1 MIDLLDFFNNKIP
14 DQVPGKTRDL
24 GWGKFFLTGPGPGI
38 APGLPHIFC
47 RGREQP
53 GVPILAGA
61 GTGAGAPVEYC

>member
-1 MIDLLDFFNNKIP
+1 MIDLFDFVNNKIP
-14 DQVPGKTRDL
+14 GQVPGKTRDL
-24 GWGKFFLTGPGPGI
+24 GRGRGQFFLPGPGI

-61 GTGAGAPVEYC
+61 GAPVEYCP